1 MYEGKLL
8 MMKLKC
14 VLAGACVA
22 GLFVANA
29 ATTTD
34 PEWEAGAD
42 VTIASGDTVILTQST
57 PELNS
62 LTVSGTL
69 SCSNWTTRVYAK
81 TFTVKN
87 KGVVTVP
94 CAFTESQMSNR
105 VYVVCEEF
113 DLQSGGSINVDSK
126 GYNYCNGPGRGGTVG
141 NWTIH
146 AAGHGGSGG
155 AEMGTWLTLEKFGSA
170 YGRPYGSAAEPV
182 DPGSG
187 SCGKA
192 TNWTGKPGG
201 GAVYISASGHAKIN
215 GTISATGTGAV
226 SNGYGGGSGGSVR
239 IGCASVE
246 GSGTISV
253 AGGAPASVGTG
264 GAGGGGGRISLTWTD
279 SAAQAGYSPSIVF
292 NCGGS
297 ASYVPVTGNRHGEA
311 GTLYL
316 TDSSF
321 FPKETCT
328 SSGRVIYA
336 NPPTQIHYS
345 SLTVSTRSLEF
356 EQPIPVVID
365 GDLMI
370 KDGAR
375 FAVAGADVTVG
386 GNVIVSGS
394 ASTKPATLAVCP
406 FRKLTV
412 GGTLT
417 LGQYGYIRTD
427 AGAREGADYGVC
439 LDVKGDF
446 TMSANSAWYPCSDP
460 TNLLSGITL
469 LRARSVTVPVDASI
483 SGAGRGWQ
491 LPYYSSA
498 VVIGNGFGG
507 TYFTGGAD
515 NSKILP
521 AASHAGKGGYNSR
534 AAGTRGGV
542 YDDPK
547 APIWPGS
554 SGAYGGSDNNK
565 RGGNGGGEVWIEA
578 RKEISID
585 GTITMSGTTALAYGG
600 SGSGGSIYLRAS
612 SIVGAGTISAKG
624 GDVSSTVMGLPSNH
638 WGYPAGGG
646 GGGYITFRTDRD
658 CSVADTF
665 TGTISV
671 DGGNAHI
678 GGDYNEETGRYAT
691 DYRGWPGIVTYLRN
705 PEGFMLLLK

>member
-1 MYEGKLL
+1 MKVLKVSMVGLL
-8 MMKLKC
+8 AF
-14 VLAGACVA
+14 AGAALFA
-22 GLFVANA
+22 G
-29 ATTTD
+29 TTTID
-34 PEWEAGAD
+34 PGWAEGDD
-42 VTIASGDTVILTQST
+42 VTIAAGDTVVVTATT
-57 PELNS
+57 PQLNS
-62 LTVSGTL
+62 LTVAGTL

-126 GYNYCNGPGRGGTVG
+126 GYNYCNGLGRGGTVG
-141 NWTIH
+141 DWTIR
-146 AAGHGGSGG
+146 AAGYGGSGG
-155 AEMGTWLTLEKFGSA
+155 AEMGTWLTMEKFGSA

-187 SCGKA
+187 SCGKNA
-192 TNWTGKPGG
+192 TRFKGEPGG

-215 GTISATGTGAV
+215 GTISAIGTAGF
-226 SNGYGGGSGGSVR
+226 SNAYGGGSGGSVR

-253 AGGAPASVGTG
+253 AGGAPASAGTG

-297 ASYVPVTGNRHGEA
+297 ASYVPVTGDRHGEA

-554 SGAYGGSDNNK
+554 SGAYGDSDINK

-585 GTITMSGTTALAYGG
+585 GTITMSGTTALAHGG

-646 GGGYITFRTDRD
+646 GGGYITLRTDRD
-658 CSVADTF
+658 CPVADTF
-665 TGTISV
+665 SGTISV